1 MAASAFEEA
10 LSLCTL
16 CATIKADESSDVDQ
30 QWHVD
35 EAAVKT
41 IHQRY
46 AFSLHQKGDFEGAV
60 IQYIA
65 GGSSAATVIALF
77 PELIPHSLLAS
88 LQPSGLGPNLGLPSV
103 VPPPAAMPRLS
114 GMILNRA
121 ASALVSFCDH
131 HRPAVAAAASA
142 ALAQRERDSAAAG
155 STKDLGAADP
165 DERVRVAVLL
175 DTVLLAANMG
185 CSPPR

>member
-1 MAASAFEEA
+1 MSANAFEEA
-10 LSLCTL
+10 LSLCSL

-35 EAAVKT
+35 EAAVKS

-65 GGSSAATVIALF
+65 GGSSPATVMAMF
-77 PELIPHSLLAS
+77 PELIPHSLLTA
-88 LQPSGLGPNLGLPSV
+88 LQPSGLGPNLGLSSV
-103 VPPPAAMPRLS
+103 APPPAAMPRLS

-131 HRPAVAAAASA
+131 HRPAVLAAATA
-142 ALAQRERDSAAAG
+142 ALAQRERDSMGG
-155 STKDLGAADP
+155 SKDMGAADP
-165 DERVRVAVLL
+165 DENVRVAVLL